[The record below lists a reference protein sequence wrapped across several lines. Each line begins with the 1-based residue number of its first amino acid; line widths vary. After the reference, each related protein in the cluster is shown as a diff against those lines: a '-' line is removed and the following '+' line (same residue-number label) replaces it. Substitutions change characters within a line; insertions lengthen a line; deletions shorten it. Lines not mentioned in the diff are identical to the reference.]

1 MSIYKTLGQCPLRN
15 GKLVYVGIKHTHT
28 HTSDVG
34 SVRSVEVFPMQLVVL
49 ENTHQSD
56 ADRKMET
63 LRKNKK
69 KR

>member
-1 MSIYKTLGQCPLRN
+1 MSTENWKTALCGD
-15 GKLVYVGIKHTHT
+15 KTHTHT

-34 SVRSVEVFPMQLVVL
+34 SIMSVEVFPTQLVVL

-63 LRKNKK
+63 LRKNRSKK

>member
-1 MSIYKTLGQCPLRN
+1 MSTEKWKTGLCGD
-15 GKLVYVGIKHTHT
+15 KTHTHTHT

>member
-1 MSIYKTLGQCPLRN
+1 MSTEKWKTGLCGD
-15 GKLVYVGIKHTHT
+15 KTHTHT